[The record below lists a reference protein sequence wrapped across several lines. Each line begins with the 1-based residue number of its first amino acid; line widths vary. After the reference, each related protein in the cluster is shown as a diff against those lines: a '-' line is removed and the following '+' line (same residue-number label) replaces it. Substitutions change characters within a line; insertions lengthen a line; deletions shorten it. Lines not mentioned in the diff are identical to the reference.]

1 MAISLVG
8 STESIG
14 ATTLDN
20 PGYGRRLS
28 VTDGCQTCGRGSPTR
43 NQPWLAGARG
53 RYFSR
58 PDRSLCKR
66 RDRKGRPRTYQ
77 QGTRSQPDQQTHL
90 PEVGY
95 VPARGGE
102 TLSRSR
108 MAQKTAHGPQNQ
120 RARSK
125 PDVPLIREGHALG
138 IDSVGTQS
146 DGFGRTQGSQQTSE
160 AASHFDGGG
169 VWGSSQS
176 ACSSLSLYGPP
187 RWMHRTSC
195 EQIGRGH

>member
-1 MAISLVG
+1 MAIPLLG

-14 ATTLDN
+14 DTTLN
-20 PGYGRRLS
+20 NSGYGRRLS
-28 VTDGCQTCGRGSPTR
+28 VPDGCQTCGRGSPTR
-43 NQPWLAGARG
+43 NQQWLADARG
-53 RYFSR
+53 RYFSG
-58 PDRSLCKR
+58 PDRSLRQR

-77 QGTRSQPDQQTHL
+77 QGTRSQSDQQTHL

-120 RARSK
+120 RAYSQ

-146 DGFGRTQGSQQTSE
+146 DGLWSNSRE
-160 AASHFDGGG
+160 
-169 VWGSSQS
+169 S
-176 ACSSLSLYGPP
+176 ANV
-187 RWMHRTSC
+187 
-195 EQIGRGH
+195 